1 MTDKKRYRLKVNKLS
16 EISAVE
22 RGANQHS
29 HVTFMKAMD
38 YNETER
44 SYDIRREASEEIWEA
59 TQVLQDVVRNL
70 VESNEENKTETLMR
84 SVDQFAADLKQKLSV
99 VKSAGSPGKSET
111 EKGSQMTDKVEKGD
125 LEAKVA
131 ELEKSLSDVTKERDE
146 AKAEIAKRDE
156 QAAIEKSDDV
166 FKSVDGDLIKKSE
179 VGGAFETLK
188 KQDAAIRKMQAEAE
202 VRKAEDFVKSEYGHL
217 VGENLAKAW
226 REVQKL
232 DEDVREVVKGVFDQA
247 EKAAADMCVTKGM
260 GGEKKEVSAKEE
272 MDKKAK
278 ALMEKSLEGGNSMS
292 YVDAYDAVAKSDPEL
307 YAKAVEGK

>member
-1 MTDKKRYRLKVNKLS
+1 MTDKKKYRLKVNKLS

-29 HVTFMKAMD
+29 HVTFMKMD
-38 YNETER
+38 YDSVR
-44 SYDIRREASEEIWEA
+44 SNAKVNDDLWDMFYAFRE
-59 TQVLQDVVRNL
+59 VVDE
-70 VESNEENKTETLMR
+70 VGESDKENKTETLMR
-84 SVDQFAADLKQKLSV
+84 SVDQFAADLKSKMAV

-156 QAAIEKSDDV
+156 QSEIEKSDDI

-188 KQDAAIRKMQAEAE
+188 KQDAAIRKMQEHEE